1 MFNYIIEQLGEN
13 FISPP
18 PFDLNLIYKDSSSI
32 TPLIF
37 VLSPGADPLNSL
49 VKYGEL
55 KKKHIDT
62 VSLGQGQGPKAER
75 FIQEAVQKGSWVV
88 L

>member
-1 MFNYIIEQLGEN
+1 MFNYIKAELGDR

-18 PFDLNLIYKDSSSI
+18 AFDLGLIYKDSTNL

-49 VKYGEL
+49 IKEGER

-62 VSLGQGQGPKAER
+62 VSLG
-75 FIQEAVQKGSWVV
+75 
-88 L
+88 

>member
-1 MFNYIIEQLGEN
+1 MFSFIVEQLGDR

-18 PFDLNLIYKDSSSI
+18 PFNLEAIYKDSTNLS
-32 TPLIF
+32 PLVF

-49 VKYGEL
+49 IKEGERR
-55 KKKHIDT
+55 KKHIDT

-75 FIQEAVQKGSWVV
+75 FIQEAQIKGNWVV